1 MVDGRY
7 LAHPHFERRCRERN
21 FGIADVR
28 QVIATATSCVS
39 YPDARSF
46 HDGTS
51 WRIVGQD
58 TDGTTSALG
67 VETFRDHM
75 GRRVL
80 LITVMDH
87 E

>member
-1 MVDGRY
+1 MEAGRY
-7 LAHPHFERRCRERN
+7 LAHPHFEKRCRERS
-21 FGIADVR
+21 FRLADAR
-28 QVIATATSCVS
+28 RVIATATSCAS
-39 YPDARSF
+39 YADARSF
-46 HDGTS
+46 HGGTS

-67 VETFRDHM
+67 VETFQDHM